1 MPMRNWINIGKS
13 GDIRNMHIKGSYSEE
28 DAIKHLEM
36 IKNQKIDA
44 FGLPDNT
51 WAILKLKYDIEVLYG
66 KMLINNDR
74 TLQVFIDIKE
84 KEISDLKSGKSANDS
99 DYFASVAAMI
109 KAGITN
115 KTTENI
121 TIYEYE
127 NNYKILEQWQKKELN
142 QKK

>member
-1 MPMRNWINIGKS
+1 
-13 GDIRNMHIKGSYSEE
+13 
-28 DAIKHLEM
+28 M